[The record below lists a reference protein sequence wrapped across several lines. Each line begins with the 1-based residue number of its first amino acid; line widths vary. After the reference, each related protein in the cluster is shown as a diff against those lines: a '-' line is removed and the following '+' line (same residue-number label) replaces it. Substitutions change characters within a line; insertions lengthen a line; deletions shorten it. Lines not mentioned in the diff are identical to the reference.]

1 MKAERAVP
9 AGKES
14 VMNISFP
21 AECLKGRLNA
31 ELPPPDDMTRDERS
45 CRKQAR
51 EAEWKFRVSKGYVKD
66 TFWSH
71 LWFRM
76 THRY

>member
-1 MKAERAVP
+1 MFGF
-9 AGKES
+9 AGLQIKMS
-14 VMNISFP
+14 QSLIPGGWV
-21 AECLKGRLNA
+21 G
-31 ELPPPDDMTRDERS
+31 RDEKV

-51 EAEWKFRVSKGYVKD
+51 DAEWKFRVSKGYVKD

>member
-1 MKAERAVP
+1 
-9 AGKES
+9 
-14 VMNISFP
+14 MNISFP

-31 ELPPPDDMTRDERS
+31 ELPPPNDMTRDERS

-66 TFWSH
+66 TF
-71 LWFRM
+71 
-76 THRY
+76 HRY

>member
-1 MKAERAVP
+1 
-9 AGKES
+9 
-14 VMNISFP
+14 MNISFP
-21 AECLKGRLNA
+21 ASYLQGKLNA
-31 ELPPPDDMTRDERS
+31 ELPPPHDMDSDERA
-45 CRKQAR
+45 CRKRAR
-51 EAEWKFRVSKGYVKD
+51 EAEWKFRVSKGYEKN